1 MKIKYKKLKKNNIS
15 PELFRS
21 FDRHQE
27 VTHCYR
33 KEEGKWV
40 IKEISFVEEWGEEEI
55 KELVQCLKNTLD
67 TGGAV
72 WGAFE
77 RGVCIGF
84 TSVEAERFGT
94 DRGYVELSCLHI
106 SNGYRRHGIGKKLFS
121 LACYSAQWL
130 GAKRLYISSHS
141 ATETQAFYKA
151 MGCIEAREY
160 KKEAV
165 EKEPCD
171 CQLEYQLHGLKA
183 YRGMFLLLGILAG
196 GFYGNVVLKR
206 TILGTIVGVCFASFF
221 YYFLNAKE
229 ISSFK
234 K

>member
-77 RGVCIGF
+77 RGVC
-84 TSVEAERFGT
+84 FGT

-151 MGCIEAREY
+151 MGCKEAREY

-229 ISSFK
+229 INSFK